1 MDEIIVPLHVVDWLI
16 ILGYVAFMITI
27 AFYASRRQKN
37 FDDYF
42 MAGRTLTAPL
52 LVGTLVSTFYGL
64 DTLFGTSE
72 VGFYEG
78 ISGFFAFSLP
88 FTLSISFIC

>member
-1 MDEIIVPLHVVDWLI
+1 MFEFDTPVVSMHGLDWVVVGAYIFGMLYI
-16 ILGYVAFMITI
+16 GYWF
-27 AFYASRRQKN
+27 SRRSRG

-42 MAGRTLTAPL
+42 MAGRGITAPL

-72 VGFYEG
+72 VGFHEG
-78 ISGFFAFSLP
+78 ISAFFA
-88 FTLSISFIC
+88 

>member
-1 MDEIIVPLHVVDWLI
+1 MDEVVVPLHVIDWLI
-16 ILGYVAFMITI
+16 ILGYVVFMITI

-64 DTLFGTSE
+64 DTLF
-72 VGFYEG
+72 
-78 ISGFFAFSLP
+78 
-88 FTLSISFIC
+88 